1 MGLNNELRKKTG
13 LDVKLI
19 DNSTILVNKPF
30 KCVTRAKECAISLI
44 NEAAKLGI
52 KISKVEAVLS
62 NGKMTMPF
70 VYNAASHPHN
80 IEDYQKQGGKRE
92 N

>member
-1 MGLNNELRKKTG
+1 MRHKG
-13 LDVKLI
+13 
-19 DNSTILVNKPF
+19 PF

-70 VYNAASHPHN
+70 VYNAASHPHE
-80 IEDYQKQGGKRE
+80 IIDHSKQGGKRE
-92 N
+92 D